1 MLPEGFP
8 EENLGVY
15 HFDPMF
21 GRWFQIPS
29 AGVDIEN
36 NEIYFVTN
44 HFSSFSVQAT
54 MIQDLTPQEYK
65 DAGYS
70 PLKAYVEHGGITV
83 SPQFGTASTEVTEL
97 VLPGRNG
104 FDFVLKRRYDTATAR
119 NDAFALGINV
129 NIGINLTGPNKD
141 YDVLQKVVDTFLE
154 QTNWA
159 NTVKGNLIQML
170 EEYLFNQGDFAYSVG
185 QGWRLNIPYIK
196 AANSSMICVPLMA
209 LCIISMKWNWL
220 MYHYI
225 FQN

>member
-1 MLPEGFP
+1 MLPEGFRREP
-8 EENLGVY
+8 GVY

-97 VLPGRNG
+97 VYLAVMVLILFLKGDMTLLLP
-104 FDFVLKRRYDTATAR
+104 VM
-119 NDAFALGINV
+119 
-129 NIGINLTGPNKD
+129 
-141 YDVLQKVVDTFLE
+141 
-154 QTNWA
+154 
-159 NTVKGNLIQML
+159 ML
-170 EEYLFNQGDFAYSVG
+170 L
-185 QGWRLNIPYIK
+185 L
-196 AANSSMICVPLMA
+196 
-209 LCIISMKWNWL
+209 
-220 MYHYI
+220 
-225 FQN
+225 